1 MPHQHLSKLPA
12 VLTRRVAKHC
22 TGWFAHGKFALRTK
36 VSDTDICPRCKS
48 NIEDKHHVIRCPS
61 RRAETRW
68 KSLMLDLVE
77 FFEGNHTPT
86 NIASMIVDNLNAYRQ
101 DKLPVLPDQQPA
113 RSVVIRQC
121 TLGWRQM
128 MDGFLDD
135 GWSMLFDTSYCPPK
149 SVRYPLSGK
158 RWVSSLIKKLMNTAW
173 DMWEHRNE
181 IKHENE
187 KTANPE
193 TTQKLKEEIERQFL
207 IGCED
212 LPNYMQDWFESL
224 ETTLDQSLDHQRHWL
239 EGVAHERRLVL
250 RDQAEDPTI
259 QQMQNVLRRW
269 LDQHQPVIT
278 RRRSMP

>member
-1 MPHQHLSKLPA
+1 
-12 VLTRRVAKHC
+12 
-22 TGWFAHGKFALRTK
+22 
-36 VSDTDICPRCKS
+36 
-48 NIEDKHHVIRCPS
+48 
-61 RRAETRW
+61 
-68 KSLMLDLVE
+68 
-77 FFEGNHTPT
+77 
-86 NIASMIVDNLNAYRQ
+86 
-101 DKLPVLPDQQPA
+101 
-113 RSVVIRQC
+113 
-121 TLGWRQM
+121 
-128 MDGFLDD
+128 
-135 GWSMLFDTSYCPPK
+135 
-149 SVRYPLSGK
+149 
-158 RWVSSLIKKLMNTAW
+158 
-173 DMWEHRNE
+173 MWEHRNE